1 MRTPAIRGVALSAS
15 NQSNVRVERRNGWG
29 CAGGQGSAGAR
40 AISHFVSIPIDRRSN
55 YLSRQQP
62 QSRRD
67 RIASPH
73 WGGVVPP
80 RVPATIALEQFR
92 LPSDLLPNDLTGE
105 PANVANLAHSEPGV
119 ALRLCGI

>member
-1 MRTPAIRGVALSAS
+1 
-15 NQSNVRVERRNGWG
+15 
-29 CAGGQGSAGAR
+29 
-40 AISHFVSIPIDRRSN
+40 
-55 YLSRQQP
+55 
-62 QSRRD
+62 
-67 RIASPH
+67 
-73 WGGVVPP
+73 VPP